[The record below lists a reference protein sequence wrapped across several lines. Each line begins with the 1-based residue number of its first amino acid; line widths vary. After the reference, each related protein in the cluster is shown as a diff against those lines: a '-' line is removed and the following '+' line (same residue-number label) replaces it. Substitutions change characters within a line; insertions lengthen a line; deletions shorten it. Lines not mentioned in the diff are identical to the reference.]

1 MFNPILKEISSN
13 YNYIENGSVTSPK
26 GFKAAGIHCG
36 LKKKNKDLALI
47 YSDVPSIA
55 AGTFTTNKAAA
66 SPVTIT
72 KQITDSAQKVKAI
85 IINSGNANACTG
97 VEGHLDA
104 LEVQKKCSETLGV
117 ESNEVL
123 ISSTGV
129 IGERLNVSAI
139 VNSLSNLK
147 NNLGHAN
154 GNEAAEAIMTTD
166 TVPKSFALS
175 VKLSKGEIIIGGIA
189 KGSGMIMPNMA
200 TMLGFITT
208 DAKISKDLL
217 QSALSESVN
226 DSFNKISVDGETSTN
241 DMVLMLANEMSN
253 IDIMP
258 NSVDYLIFLAALKE
272 LSIKMA
278 KSIVF
283 DGEGATKFITLNIKN
298 ALSDKDADLIA
309 KSLANS
315 PLVKTALNGGDP
327 NWGRIISAAS
337 SCGAEIQPE
346 NVSLYFDDLAIL
358 EPGYKTNFIEEEAA
372 SILAKKNIVITLDL
386 NLGNSNTTWWTC
398 DYSEDYIKIN
408 AHYRS

>member
-1 MFNPILKEISSN
+1 MFNTILTEISSN
-13 YNYIENGSVTSPK
+13 YTYIENGSVTSPK

-47 YSDVPSIA
+47 YSDVPSVA

-72 KQITDSAQKVKAI
+72 KQITDSKNKVTAI

-97 VEGHLDA
+97 VEGHIDA
-104 LEVQKKCSETLGV
+104 LEVQKKCAETLGI

-139 VNSLSNLK
+139 ITSLENLKSNLSET
-147 NNLGHAN
+147 N

-166 TVPKSFALS
+166 TVPKSFALT
-175 VKLSKGEIIIGGIA
+175 VKLSKGNILLGGIA

-217 QSALSESVN
+217 QSALTESVN

-253 IDIMP
+253 IEITP
-258 NSVDYLIFLAALKE
+258 NSVDYLIFLSALKE
-272 LSIKMA
+272 LSVKMA

-283 DGEGATKFITLNIKN
+283 DGEGATKFITLNVKN
-298 ALSDKDADLIA
+298 AESDKDADLIA

-315 PLVKTALNGGDP
+315 PLVKTAINGGDP

-337 SCGAEIQPE
+337 SCGAEIKPE
-346 NVSLYFDDLAIL
+346 NVSLYFNDLAIL

-372 SILAKKNIVITLDL
+372 NILAQKNIVITLDL